1 MSRFIRKNPYQKVPA
16 IPPFLRNHLWQP
28 LKALLA
34 SLELWLLI
42 PITLHSPDGVRSMFT
57 VAYGTWADGMIL
69 AVQLIFLYI
78 LTHFFDSVDDITF
91 VDYCKSPVPLLRRY
105 SWWLSV
111 GLCTVGCAPS
121 LAVGINL
128 VLRNTAAAKAAA
140 PLYTLFVYLLAGLVV
155 CGIRLF
161 QIWLLNRRWSRQRLA
176 EDGSTYWP
184 RLQIRIFQA
193 IVLPLS
199 LFLFVRLLLKTGYL
213 YIIPN
218 LIWAV
223 LVLVRRERAA
233 LPILLAAV
241 SLCLLI
247 VGIRL
252 LCAWRKR
259 KQLLDQLEELAHSGL
274 LSYRLVGHPFLSLLS
289 QRFLFGLFVV
299 DTRGNRWRVGI
310 ASCRH
315 RSRSAVACEGHLL
328 RFRHTFRFRMAPIV
342 NAYGA
347 YMHQGE
353 QMGVRYT
360 NYPVLFPVGAFPDD
374 LPAPAKQRRGTGR
387 RQYEPTES
395 EIMLLSPP
403 PAQLYV
409 RAPQGLAELDNGS
422 EVFGYQVWSGGAFFR
437 FLERMYT
444 GD

>member
-1 MSRFIRKNPYQKVPA
+1 
-16 IPPFLRNHLWQP
+16 
-28 LKALLA
+28 
-34 SLELWLLI
+34 
-42 PITLHSPDGVRSMFT
+42 MFT

-91 VDYCKSPVPLLRRY
+91 VDYCKSPVPSCGATRGGCRWDCARSDAPRRWRWG
-105 SWWLSV
+105 SIWF
-111 GLCTVGCAPS
+111 
-121 LAVGINL
+121 
-128 VLRNTAAAKAAA
+128 LRNTAAAKAAA

-161 QIWLLNRRWSRQRLA
+161 QIWPPNRKWSRQRLV
-176 EDGSTYWP
+176 EDGSTHRP
-184 RLQIRIFQA
+184 RPQTRIFQA

-199 LFLFVRLLLKTGYL
+199 LFLFGAGRFCKTGYL
-213 YIIPN
+213 DIIPN

-233 LPILLAAV
+233 LPILSAGGSQPVPADRRHT
-241 SLCLLI
+241 SALCVAQAETAPRS
-247 VGIRL
+247 VGR
-252 LCAWRKR
+252 AGTQR
-259 KQLLDQLEELAHSGL
+259 DFS
-274 LSYRLVGHPFLSLLS
+274 SYRLVGHPFLSLLS

-299 DTRGNRWRVGI
+299 DTRGNSLAR
-310 ASCRH
+310 RH
-315 RSRSAVACEGHLL
+315 RLLPAQVRGRRSPVRGICL
-328 RFRHTFRFRMAPIV
+328 RSRHTFRFRMAPHRERRPSLYASGRADGRPV
-342 NAYGA
+342 HQLPRAFSCAALSRMTCPLQPNSAGA
-347 YMHQGE
+347 
-353 QMGVRYT
+353 
-360 NYPVLFPVGAFPDD
+360 P
-374 LPAPAKQRRGTGR
+374 GR

-395 EIMLLSPP
+395 EIMPLSPP

-422 EVFGYQVWSGGAFFR
+422 EVYGYQVWSGGAFFR